1 MGEGLG
7 CGRGFGFSGGYSGRV
22 ALCIAG
28 LFMGGV
34 VKKRRFPEYSYWS
47 SLGAELQRN
56 LMFSPSY
63 VVILIWDILLM
74 DSREKVL

>member
-7 CGRGFGFSGGYSGRV
+7 CGRGFGFSGGYSGTV

-28 LFMGGV
+28 ILMRGV
-34 VKKRRFPEYSYWS
+34 VKKRRFPEYSYRS

-63 VVILIWDILLM
+63 VVIVRWESLFM
-74 DSREKVL
+74 DS